1 MRKMVGYWSAMEAAV
16 YICIFNKVA
25 VTKFNHMIVLLLFL
39 FSLSQVSA
47 ISTDEAASSLTP
59 ISGYLS
65 YSDGAI
71 ITGVTLTTKDDL
83 VPEPSAVFTLQLT
96 TSDGGSRIE
105 PTASSAS
112 VTGQLASK

>member
-1 MRKMVGYWSAMEAAV
+1 
-16 YICIFNKVA
+16 
-25 VTKFNHMIVLLLFL
+25 MIVFVFLFL
-39 FSLSQVSA
+39 FPLSQVSA

-65 YSDGAI
+65 YSDGTI

-112 VTGQLASK
+112 VTGQLASKQCYYIYRWCFNTLSQHKFLL